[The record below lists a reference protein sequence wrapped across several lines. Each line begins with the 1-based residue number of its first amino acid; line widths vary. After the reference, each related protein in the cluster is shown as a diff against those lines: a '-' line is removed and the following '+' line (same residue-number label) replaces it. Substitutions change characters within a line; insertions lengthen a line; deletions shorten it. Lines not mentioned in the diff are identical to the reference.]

1 MGNHPNVRTSL
12 AAELKELTRSLARL
26 TQIPG
31 FLTQAWSL
39 DAAISMLDS
48 LSWPGWPVGASNEQ
62 DLTTYSSRLATQISD
77 FRFHSLRPLR

>member
-48 LSWPGWPVGASNEQ
+48 LSWPGWAIDASSKP
-62 DLTTYSSRLATQISD
+62 DLITHA
-77 FRFHSLRPLR
+77 